1 MEKQDTVMQQQPV
14 ENRGAFS
21 VQVFPTCQQVDI
33 KIGSVQGAKY
43 ENYFVAEVNKFS
55 EAQFKEL

>member
-1 MEKQDTVMQQQPV
+1 MQQQPV

-33 KIGSVQGAKY
+33 KIGNVQGAKY